1 MKRKLKKIIK
11 ILGIFIG
18 SVLLSILVFWILLF
32 LVTPIR
38 IPKSNSVDYM
48 KGVWMPDPRDTF
60 KSYFEMDRMNEDG
73 INTLSIG
80 PIAINHTFSVI
91 QRPFYAAYVKR
102 AHRKGFVV
110 HMAVNSWG
118 PWTDTK
124 TDHPEMK
131 GFLTKEAL
139 YWAKFSEKYSIE
151 YFSPQNEHDVL
162 LGTKAGE
169 EWAQEVLPQIRSIY
183 KGDVIL
189 KVGQIFTDSGTNSDY
204 EIVIKSFSDE
214 VMDMPVKFSN
224 ASGYD
229 YLMIDIFPS
238 DMEDKNNLFLEDL
251 ENILDLAKEEV
262 EKKDLKGLMIGE
274 FAYPLSKP
282 GYSEEIMPGAIVTE
296 EKQAEYIGDYLSV
309 AMPKVD
315 GIIYCGWSMEGYGFR
330 GYPAEEVIKDNFSKY

>member
-1 MKRKLKKIIK
+1 MKKVLLKVVKVSGFFLASFI
-11 ILGIFIG
+11 GIFITIWIFF
-18 SVLLSILVFWILLF
+18 SISA
-32 LVTPIR
+32 PIR
-38 IPKSNSVDYM
+38 IPESNNVDYV

-60 KSYFEMDRMNEDG
+60 KSYFEMDRMKEDG
-73 INTLSIG
+73 INTFSIG
-80 PIAINHTFSVI
+80 PFAINHTFSVI
-91 QRPFYAAYVKR
+91 QRPFYAAFVKK

-124 TDHPEMK
+124 VDHPEMK
-131 GFLTKEAL
+131 DFLTKEAI
-139 YWAKFSEKYSIE
+139 YWGKFAQKYNIE

-183 KGDVIL
+183 KGEVIL
-189 KVGQIFTDSGTNSDY
+189 KVGQIFADSDTYSEY

-214 VMDMPVKFSN
+214 VMEMPVKFSD

-238 DMEDKNNLFLEDL
+238 DMEGKNDLFLEDL
-251 ENILDLAKEEV
+251 NNILDLANEEV
-262 EKKDLKGLMIGE
+262 EIKDLKGLIIGE

-296 EKQAEYIGDYLSV
+296 EDQAEYIGDYLSV
-309 AMPKVD
+309 AMPKVN